1 MHHLLHALEKSG
13 KTLIGP
19 EYTVVSLEPVS
30 LESDR
35 VSLKPV
41 SLEPDRVSLKPVSLE
56 PDRIWM
62 TLLFCVSAPW
72 MYRFFKWSAVSVAA
86 RTTVRCKANI
96 VMTPVHG
103 RRFFIMVYM

>member
-41 SLEPDRVSLKPVSLE
+41 SLEPDR
-56 PDRIWM
+56 IWM

-72 MYRFFKWSAVSVAA
+72 MYRFFKWSAAA